1 MNVLYPKSMFL
12 KYETMTLELTL
23 VKDSAFEFDSV
34 NKTKKRSF
42 KIFLIKKRV
51 MRFEI
56 KIILQAKDV

>member
-1 MNVLYPKSMFL
+1 MFL

-42 KIFLIKKRV
+42 KIFSIKK